1 MTEVKQGH
9 VYTDNLKVLEKIMGV
24 MFNNVKF
31 SDTVFTVKEQK
42 FYALSQLLAAS
53 STTLDSMITEHYE
66 HCDDKDITLHNVKHG
81 DSFMIIL
88 KYMYGLRI
96 DFSEINIPVLCE
108 VLSLSNAYQLVDF
121 SKDLKDYLSKLDHY
135 QLESA
140 VVLLN
145 TANKYDIPELYDHVT
160 TFAYE
165 NSDELVKHESFQDL
179 GYNVLTDLLKSDW
192 FCCSE
197 IDILK
202 GVLTWHSDMDKER
215 TKVKETLEKKNVGD
229 DTVDRDE
236 SSVNEIQPDNCEK
249 DLSEEVDLESVDGD
263 ECLNINEK
271 DECSSANANRDS
283 EQTNKEK
290 TEKCLKTAKSF
301 SENILKSLLAL
312 IRISQMSCKDLL
324 EALMTEVL
332 FKNYSH
338 LLADVKYF
346 SQSRESR
353 KKHQATTQVS
363 IEGELRVLP
372 NISRIFT
379 LADEPEKTE
388 KMFESVENSYLFED
402 LTYKVCIQYSKWLPP
417 KVLNQNR
424 QFFTSYLKFCS
435 TVQKDWECRAECQLK
450 LISKQPNLH
459 KDLVLPEDNSYTTL
473 TLSSENPCVQI
484 GKWDWEGNFDDWY
497 SAYKPAETQRYTL
510 TLDFKSIH
518 RKI

>member
-1 MTEVKQGH
+1 MVIFSFTFRMTEVKQGH

-121 SKDLKDYLSKLDHY
+121 TKDVKDYLSKMDHY
-135 QLESA
+135 KLESA

-215 TKVKETLEKKNVGD
+215 IKVKETLEKKNVVEDEDEKSDIAEHPDSATDLADIQLD
-229 DTVDRDE
+229 DKEGLQREQIDE
-236 SSVNEIQPDNCEK
+236 KGECSNINND
-249 DLSEEVDLESVDGD
+249 SEEKKPTLSG
-263 ECLNINEK
+263 K
-271 DECSSANANRDS
+271 
-283 EQTNKEK
+283 TNTC
-290 TEKCLKTAKSF
+290 TEVMETF
-301 SENILKSLLAL
+301 SDNILKSLLTL
-312 IRISQMSCKDLL
+312 IRSSRISILDMFK
-324 EALMTEVL
+324 ALKTEP
-332 FKNYSH
+332 FKKYSH
-338 LLADVKYF
+338 FLLNETYYNLLTQNCEPRQKYQQNNGGLQSLTTMTF
-346 SQSRESR
+346 SSMVTVEHDILYESEEEHLFGNL
-353 KKHQATTQVS
+353 KWKICFMCTS
-363 IEGELRVLP
+363 IDSSTDCVR
-372 NISRIFT
+372 R
-379 LADEPEKTE
+379 
-388 KMFESVENSYLFED
+388 SY
-402 LTYKVCIQYSKWLPP
+402 SM
-417 KVLNQNR
+417 
-424 QFFTSYLKFCS
+424 YLKS
-435 TVQKDWECRAECQLK
+435 TSDNENDWACTVECQLK
-450 LISKQPNLH
+450 WISRDNRYKNLI
-459 KDLVLPEDNSYTTL
+459 LPDDNSYTTL
-473 TLSSENPCVQI
+473 TLTRDTSCLKI
-484 GKWDWEGNFDDWY
+484 GKWEWEFGAFTADWWKAFRPNHIHMFC
-497 SAYKPAETQRYTL
+497 
-510 TLDFKSIH
+510 LDIKSMQT
-518 RKI
+518 KMMQ

>member
-346 SQSRESR
+346 SQSCESR
-353 KKHQATTQVS
+353 KKHQRVSWVS
-363 IEGELRVLP
+363 IEGQHRALHNSTL
-372 NISRIFT
+372 IFT
-379 LADEPEKTE
+379 FEDTFPLSTTHEPR
-388 KMFESVENSYLFED
+388 ENSYLFED
-402 LTYKVCIQYSKWLPP
+402 LTCKICIMFNFSAAKNPNY
-417 KVLNQNR
+417 NR
-424 QFFTSYLKFCS
+424 LFSTSYLKLCS

-473 TLSSENPCVQI
+473 TLSSENPCVEI
-484 GKWDWEGNFDDWY
+484 GKWEWEGKFEDLC
-497 SAYKPAETQRYTL
+497 SAYRPDGIFTFI
-510 TLDFKSIH
+510 LDFKSIH